1 MPAFVFMRPMTQID
15 TIELP
20 VNAMDE
26 IVLGGGCFWCI
37 EGGMKG
43 LRGIMEVKSGY
54 SGGDVPNPSYEQI
67 CGKKTGHAE
76 VVKITYNPDV
86 LKLQDIMDVFF
97 TLHDPT
103 QIDRQGNDVGPQY
116 RSCIFYRNENQ
127 RTTAQDA
134 IEKAAELYENRI
146 VTKLEQ
152 IDTFWPAEE
161 YHQDYFKR
169 NPNQPYCMF
178 SVAPKVAKARK
189 KHSIL
194 YE

>member
-1 MPAFVFMRPMTQID
+1 
-15 TIELP
+15 
-20 VNAMDE
+20 
-26 IVLGGGCFWCI
+26 
-37 EGGMKG
+37 MKG
-43 LRGIMEVKSGY
+43 LRGILEVKSGY

-86 LKLQDIMDVFF
+86 LRLQDIMDVFF

-116 RSCIFYRNENQ
+116 RSCIFYGNENQ
-127 RTTAQDA
+127 RTIAQDA
-134 IEKAAELYENRI
+134 IDKAAELYENEI
-146 VTKLEQ
+146 VTKLEE

-169 NPNQPYCMF
+169 NPYQPYCMF

>member
-1 MPAFVFMRPMTQID
+1 
-15 TIELP
+15 
-20 VNAMDE
+20 
-26 IVLGGGCFWCI
+26 
-37 EGGMKG
+37 MKG
-43 LRGIMEVKSGY
+43 LRGILEVKSGY

-116 RSCIFYRNENQ
+116 RSCIFYGNENQ
-127 RTTAQDA
+127 RTIAQDA
-134 IEKAAELYENRI
+134 IDKAAELYENEI
-146 VTKLEQ
+146 VTKLEE

-169 NPNQPYCMF
+169 NPYQPYCMF

>member
-1 MPAFVFMRPMTQID
+1 
-15 TIELP
+15 
-20 VNAMDE
+20 
-26 IVLGGGCFWCI
+26 
-37 EGGMKG
+37 MKG
-43 LRGIMEVKSGY
+43 LRGILEVKSGY

-86 LKLQDIMDVFF
+86 LKLQDIMHVFF

-116 RSCIFYRNENQ
+116 RSCIFYGNENQ
-127 RTTAQDA
+127 RTIAQDA
-134 IEKAAELYENRI
+134 IDKAAELYENEI
-146 VTKLEQ
+146 VTKLEE

-169 NPNQPYCMF
+169 NPYQPYCMF

>member
-1 MPAFVFMRPMTQID
+1 MTQID

-20 VNAMDE
+20 VKSMDE
-26 IVLGGGCFWCI
+26 ITLGGGCFWCI

-76 VVKITYNPDV
+76 VVKITFNPDV
-86 LKLQDIMDVFF
+86 LRLQDIMDVFF

-127 RTTAQDA
+127 RIIAQDA

-146 VTKLEQ
+146 VTKLEE

-189 KHSIL
+189 KTFYSVRIID
-194 YE
+194 

>member
-1 MPAFVFMRPMTQID
+1 
-15 TIELP
+15 
-20 VNAMDE
+20 MDE

-43 LRGIMEVKSGY
+43 IRGIMELESGY
-54 SGGDVPNPSYEQI
+54 SGGAVPNPSYEQI

-76 VVKITYNPDV
+76 VVKITFDPDI
-86 LKLQDIMDVFF
+86 LRLQDILDVFF

-116 RSCIFYRNENQ
+116 RSCIFYTNENQ
-127 RTTAQDA
+127 RTIAQDA
-134 IEKAAELYENRI
+134 IEKAAELYENEI
-146 VTKLEQ
+146 VTMLEE
-152 IDTFWPAEE
+152 IDIFWPAEE

-178 SVAPKVAKARK
+178 SVAPKVIKARK

-194 YE
+194 YV

>member
-1 MPAFVFMRPMTQID
+1 
-15 TIELP
+15 
-20 VNAMDE
+20 
-26 IVLGGGCFWCI
+26 
-37 EGGMKG
+37 MKG
-43 LRGIMEVKSGY
+43 LRGILEVKSGY
-54 SGGDVPNPSYEQI
+54 SGGDVLNPSYEQI

-86 LKLQDIMDVFF
+86 LRLQDIMDVFF

-116 RSCIFYRNENQ
+116 RSCIFYGNENQ
-127 RTTAQDA
+127 RTIAQDA
-134 IEKAAELYENRI
+134 IDKAAELYENEI
-146 VTKLEQ
+146 VTKLEE

-169 NPNQPYCMF
+169 NPYQPYCMF

>member
-1 MPAFVFMRPMTQID
+1 
-15 TIELP
+15 
-20 VNAMDE
+20 
-26 IVLGGGCFWCI
+26 
-37 EGGMKG
+37 MKG
-43 LRGIMEVKSGY
+43 LRGILEVKSGY

-86 LKLQDIMDVFF
+86 LRLQDIMDVFF

-116 RSCIFYRNENQ
+116 RSCIFYGNENQ
-127 RTTAQDA
+127 RTIAQDA
-134 IEKAAELYENRI
+134 IHKAAELYENEI
-146 VTKLEQ
+146 VTKLEE

-169 NPNQPYCMF
+169 NPYQPYCMF

>member
-1 MPAFVFMRPMTQID
+1 
-15 TIELP
+15 
-20 VNAMDE
+20 MDE

-43 LRGIMEVKSGY
+43 IRGIMELKSGY
-54 SGGDVPNPSYEQI
+54 SGGAVPNPSYEQI

-76 VVKITYNPDV
+76 VVKISFDPDI
-86 LKLQDIMDVFF
+86 LRLQDILDVFF

-116 RSCIFYRNENQ
+116 RSCIFYTNENQ
-127 RTTAQDA
+127 RTIAQDA
-134 IEKAAELYENRI
+134 IEKAAELYENEI
-146 VTKLEQ
+146 VTMLEE
-152 IDTFWPAEE
+152 IDIFWPAEE

-178 SVAPKVAKARK
+178 SVAPKVIKARK

-194 YE
+194 YV

>member
-1 MPAFVFMRPMTQID
+1 
-15 TIELP
+15 
-20 VNAMDE
+20 MDE

-43 LRGIMEVKSGY
+43 IRGIMELESGY
-54 SGGDVPNPSYEQI
+54 SGGAVPNPSYEQI

-76 VVKITYNPDV
+76 VVKITFDPDI
-86 LKLQDIMDVFF
+86 LRLQDILDVFF

-116 RSCIFYRNENQ
+116 RSCIFYTNENQ
-127 RTTAQDA
+127 RTIAQDA
-134 IEKAAELYENRI
+134 IEKAAELYENEI
-146 VTKLEQ
+146 VTMGEE
-152 IDTFWPAEE
+152 IDIFWPAEE

-178 SVAPKVAKARK
+178 SVAPKVIKARK

-194 YE
+194 YV

>member
-1 MPAFVFMRPMTQID
+1 
-15 TIELP
+15 
-20 VNAMDE
+20 
-26 IVLGGGCFWCI
+26 
-37 EGGMKG
+37 MKG

-76 VVKITYNPDV
+76 VVKITFDPNV
-86 LKLQDIMDVFF
+86 LRLQDIMDVFF

-127 RTTAQDA
+127 RKIAQDA
-134 IEKAAELYENRI
+134 IEKAAELYENEI
-146 VTKLEQ
+146 VTKLEK
-152 IDTFWPAEE
+152 IDIFWPAED

>member
-1 MPAFVFMRPMTQID
+1 
-15 TIELP
+15 
-20 VNAMDE
+20 MDE

-43 LRGIMEVKSGY
+43 IRGIMELESGY
-54 SGGDVPNPSYEQI
+54 SGGAVPNPSYEQI

-76 VVKITYNPDV
+76 VVKITFDPDI
-86 LKLQDIMDVFF
+86 LRLQDILDVFF

-116 RSCIFYRNENQ
+116 RSCIFYTNENQ
-127 RTTAQDA
+127 RTIAQDA
-134 IEKAAELYENRI
+134 IEKAAELYENEI
-146 VTKLEQ
+146 VTMGEE
-152 IDTFWPAEE
+152 IDIFWPAEE
-161 YHQDYFKR
+161 YHHDYFKR

-178 SVAPKVAKARK
+178 SVAPKVIKARK

-194 YE
+194 YV

>member
-1 MPAFVFMRPMTQID
+1 
-15 TIELP
+15 
-20 VNAMDE
+20 
-26 IVLGGGCFWCI
+26 
-37 EGGMKG
+37 MKG
-43 LRGIMEVKSGY
+43 LRGILEVKSGY

-116 RSCIFYRNENQ
+116 RSCIFYGNENQ
-127 RTTAQDA
+127 RAIAQDA
-134 IEKAAELYENRI
+134 IDKAAELYENEI
-146 VTKLEQ
+146 VTKLEE

-169 NPNQPYCMF
+169 NPYQPYCMF

>member
-1 MPAFVFMRPMTQID
+1 
-15 TIELP
+15 
-20 VNAMDE
+20 MDE

-43 LRGIMEVKSGY
+43 IRGIMELESGY
-54 SGGDVPNPSYEQI
+54 SGGAVPNPSYEQI

-76 VVKITYNPDV
+76 VVKISFDPDI
-86 LKLQDIMDVFF
+86 LRLQDILDVFF

-116 RSCIFYRNENQ
+116 RSCIFYTNENQ
-127 RTTAQDA
+127 RTIAQDA
-134 IEKAAELYENRI
+134 IEKAAELYENEI
-146 VTKLEQ
+146 VTMLEE
-152 IDTFWPAEE
+152 IDIFWPAEE

-178 SVAPKVAKARK
+178 SVAPKVIKARK

-194 YE
+194 YV

>member
-1 MPAFVFMRPMTQID
+1 
-15 TIELP
+15 
-20 VNAMDE
+20 MDE

-43 LRGIMEVKSGY
+43 LRGIIELESGY
-54 SGGDVPNPSYEQI
+54 SGGNVSNPSYEQI

-76 VVKITYNPDV
+76 VVKIKFNPDE
-86 LKLQDIMDVFF
+86 LRLQDILDVFF

-103 QIDRQGNDVGPQY
+103 QINRQGNDVGPQY
-116 RSCIFYRNENQ
+116 RSCIFYGNESQ
-127 RTTAQDA
+127 RMIAEDA
-134 IEKAAELYENRI
+134 IEKASEFYENEI
-146 VTKLEQ
+146 VTELEK
-152 IDTFWPAEE
+152 IDIFWPAEH
-161 YHQDYFKR
+161 YHQDYFER

-189 KHSIL
+189 RHSIL